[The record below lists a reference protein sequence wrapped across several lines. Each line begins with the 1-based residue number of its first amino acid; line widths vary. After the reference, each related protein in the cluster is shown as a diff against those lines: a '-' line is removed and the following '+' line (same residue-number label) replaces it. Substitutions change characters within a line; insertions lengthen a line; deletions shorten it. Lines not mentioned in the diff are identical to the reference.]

1 MLRIISAALVA
12 TALVAGTA
20 FAAQPSASTGAATA
34 IAPGSTTVQAPVK
47 QTAVKPVS
55 KVKHASARRQH
66 HAVHTAKPGM
76 SRTVKSPA

>member
-1 MLRIISAALVA
+1 MLKTISAALVA

-20 FAAQPSASTGAATA
+20 FAAQPSASTATTTATA
-34 IAPGSTTVQAPVK
+34 PASTAVQAPVK

-66 HAVHTAKPGM
+66 HAVHAAKPGM
-76 SRTVKSPA
+76 SKTVKSPA